1 VAEREASAV
10 AGDEQNVEQKLQ
22 IAETRHF
29 LAVFIL
35 YSPLIVYIFV
45 AVSIILTSRQGATR
59 RRTVVP
65 LPHLHLESM
74 K

>member
-1 VAEREASAV
+1 VE
-10 AGDEQNVEQKLQ
+10 GDGQTVEQKLQ
-22 IAETRHF
+22 IAETWLF
-29 LAVFIL
+29 LADFIKCR
-35 YSPLIVYIFV
+35 PLIAYVLV
-45 AVSIILTSRQGATR
+45 AVSIILTTRQGATS